1 MIKDNTATRII
12 LGIALVAI
20 WGLVIYRIV
29 DAMKGKDTP
38 NIAPIA
44 YWLDSTN
51 TNTNETFQ
59 LHLGYNDPF
68 LKTVSL
74 SSNYQIDNNS
84 DSEYSPQTIEQ
95 NPVNPPTEV
104 SGQATSIANLLP
116 QAPKKIQFPQMK
128 YVGFVANK
136 QNGKS
141 LAIIKHN
148 NKTYR
153 VRVGDKVANCSVI
166 SIERDSVQVTLKGQV
181 QSVLR

>member
-1 MIKDNTATRII
+1 MIKDNTATRIF

-51 TNTNETFQ
+51 TNTNETYQ

-74 SSNYQIDNNS
+74 DYQTNNEFNNEIS
-84 DSEYSPQTIEQ
+84 TEIIGQ
-95 NPVNPPTEV
+95 NPTGQTSTPP
-104 SGQATSIANLLP
+104 ATIANLLP
-116 QAPKKIQFPQMK
+116 QIPQKIQFLKME

-141 LAIIKHN
+141 LAIMKHN
-148 NKTYR
+148 NKIHR
-153 VRVGDKVANCSVI
+153 VRLGDKIANCSVVT
-166 SIERDSVQVTLKGQV
+166 IERDSVQVSLKGQV